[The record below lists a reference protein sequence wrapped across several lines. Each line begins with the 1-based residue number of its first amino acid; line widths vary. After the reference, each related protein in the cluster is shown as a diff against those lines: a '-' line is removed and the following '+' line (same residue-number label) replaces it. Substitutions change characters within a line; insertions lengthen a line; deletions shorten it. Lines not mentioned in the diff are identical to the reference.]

1 LVSKARNV
9 HLLLF
14 EHYVPLEVP
23 MKSLLIA
30 AAMALVAATPLY
42 ADSWTPASLP
52 DAAPVALVAFG
63 FLAIASAMK
72 GRKL

>member
-1 LVSKARNV
+1 
-9 HLLLF
+9 
-14 EHYVPLEVP
+14 